1 MNGVFIVIALLQG
14 LLFEISGSYIKSHE
28 PKSRSGSVI
37 LACGYATILLT
48 IIYMMAIAIFN
59 LAK

>member
-28 PKSRSGSVI
+28 PKSRSGSII

-48 IIYMMAIAIFN
+48 LGYMIILAIIN
-59 LAK
+59 ITK

>member
-28 PKSRSGSVI
+28 PKSRSGSII
-37 LACGYATILLT
+37 LACGYSVIILTLIY
-48 IIYMMAIAIFN
+48 IIIMAIFN
-59 LAK
+59 MAK